1 MQRSFAAV
9 LAVLLAGCATV
20 INDQR
25 ETIAVRSEPAGA
37 VVTVDCGSSPMYGGL
52 TPASIIIERTAEPCA
67 FTIAKEGFGEQHVEL
82 TRQMSGAM
90 RGNKVAGMITGSVFW
105 VVGLLAASD
114 SGWIDPFD
122 AAEGGWEIGSAIGE
136 APGNAIDRK
145 TGAAYKHTPSKVFV
159 KLEPLEP

>member
-25 ETIAVRSEPAGA
+25 ETIAVRSEPSGA
-37 VVTVDCGSSPMYGGL
+37 VVTVDCGSAPMYGGL
-52 TPASIIIERTAEPCA
+52 TPASIIIERTADPCS
-67 FTIAKEGFGEQHVEL
+67 FIIAKDGFGEQHVEL

-90 RGNKVAGMITGSVFW
+90 RGNKVAGMIAGSVFW
-105 VVGLLAASD
+105 VVGLLATSD

-159 KLEPLEP
+159 KLEPLQP